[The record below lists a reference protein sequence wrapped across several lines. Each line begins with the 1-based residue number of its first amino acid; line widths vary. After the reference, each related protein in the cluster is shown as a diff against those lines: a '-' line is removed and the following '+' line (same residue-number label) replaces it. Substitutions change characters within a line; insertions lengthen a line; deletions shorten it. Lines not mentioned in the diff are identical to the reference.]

1 MSNLQTRIITAIIF
15 ALITLVVTF
24 LGGVWFSVFAFV
36 IGFAVLYEW
45 QTISK
50 VKQNNLTTMLGW
62 LFYSI
67 IFILV
72 LFKFDISYI
81 FSATILFAIIL
92 AFASWQNAGWVA
104 GGFLYGLVPALALT
118 LLRGDEQ
125 MGFGAIIFLFAIVW
139 GTDIA
144 AYFNGRAL
152 GGPKLAPRFSP
163 NKTWSGAVG
172 GAAIGVAGGVLVVLL
187 LIKNSLVI
195 NIAPTDFWVPLLA
208 LILSIASQAGDIG
221 ESWVKRYF
229 GVKDSSNLLP
239 GHGGFMDRVD
249 GLVAAAVLLYII
261 AALFADSRAP
271 ANLFNLL

>member
-1 MSNLQTRIITAIIF
+1 MSNLQTRIITALIF
-15 ALITLVVTF
+15 AIITLVVTF
-24 LGGVWFSVFAFV
+24 LGGIWFSVFAFI
-36 IGFAVLYEW
+36 IGFAVLHEW

-50 VKQNNLTTMLGW
+50 IKQNSLTVLLAW
-62 LFYSI
+62 LFYGAV
-67 IFILV
+67 FILV
-72 LFKFDISYI
+72 LLRFDILII
-81 FSATILFAIIL
+81 FLSMVLFAFLL
-92 AFASWQNAGWVA
+92 AIASRRNAGWVV
-104 GGFLYGLVPALALT
+104 GGFLYGVAPALALT

-125 MGFGAIIFLFAIVW
+125 MGFGAIVFLFAIVW

-152 GGPKLAPRFSP
+152 GGPKLAPKFSP

-172 GAAIGVAGGVLVVLL
+172 GAAIGVAGGALVVLL
-187 LIKNSLVI
+187 LIKNSLVV
-195 NIAPTDFWVPLLA
+195 NITPTDIWVPILA
-208 LILSIASQAGDIG
+208 LILSVASQAGDIG
-221 ESWVKRYF
+221 ESWIKRHF

-261 AALFADSRAP
+261 AALFADPRAP

>member
-81 FSATILFAIIL
+81 FSATILFAIVL
-92 AFASWQNAGWVA
+92 AFASRQNAGWVA

-152 GGPKLAPRFSP
+152 AGPKLAPRFSP

-187 LIKNSLVI
+187 LIKNSLVV

-208 LILSIASQAGDIG
+208 LMLSIASQAGDIG

-261 AALFADSRAP
+261 AALFADPRAP

>member
-1 MSNLQTRIITAIIF
+1 MSNLQTRIITALIL
-15 ALITLVVTF
+15 ALLTLVVTF
-24 LGGVWFSVFAFV
+24 LGGIWFSILSFL
-36 IGFAVLYEW
+36 IGLAVLHEW

-50 VKQNNLTTMLGW
+50 AKQNNLTFFLGW
-62 LFYSI
+62 IFYFSI
-67 IFILV
+67 FALV
-72 LFKFDISYI
+72 LFKFDIFII
-81 FSATILFAIIL
+81 FTAVILFSVVL
-92 AFASWQNAGWVA
+92 AFAFLKNAGWVA
-104 GGFLYGLVPALALT
+104 GGFLYGTLPALALT

-125 MGFGAIIFLFAIVW
+125 MGFGAIVFLFAIVW

-152 GGPKLAPRFSP
+152 GGPKLAPKFSP
-163 NKTWSGAVG
+163 NKTWSGAIG

-187 LIKNSLVI
+187 LMKNSLVVSI
-195 NIAPTDFWVPLLA
+195 TPTDIWVPLLA
-208 LILSIASQAGDIG
+208 LVLSIASQAGDIG

-239 GHGGFMDRVD
+239 GHGGVMDRVD

-261 AALFADSRAP
+261 AAIFADPRAP

>member
-92 AFASWQNAGWVA
+92 AFASRQNAGWVA

-208 LILSIASQAGDIG
+208 LMLSIASQAGDIG

-261 AALFADSRAP
+261 AALFADPRAP